1 MEIFHNLIDKVFSNS
16 YVFDRFRDLVHSN
29 YKGEKRII
37 LKYFDKNRLTLDFG
51 CGAGQF
57 SVLFNPNKYYGV
69 DTDKKYVK
77 FSKEKR
83 KGNFSI
89 IKESPPYNFNK
100 NYFDQVLISA
110 VIHHIDDNNLKIISK
125 ELKRILKTN
134 GRLMIVD
141 HFRKENQGNLICKGL
156 IFLDRGRYFRDLNQT
171 IKVFSKEFKVE
182 KTEIFKNGPYKD
194 YILILSK

>member
-1 MEIFHNLIDKVFSNS
+1 MKIFHNLIDKVFSNS
-16 YVFDRFRDLVHSN
+16 YVFDRFRNLVHNN
-29 YKGEKRII
+29 YKSEKRMI
-37 LKYFDKNRLTLDFG
+37 LKHFDKDRLTLDFG

-57 SVLFNPNKYYGV
+57 SVLFKSKNYYGV
-69 DTDKKYVK
+69 DTYKKYIK
-77 FSKEKR
+77 FSREKR

-89 IKESPPYNFNK
+89 IKKFPPYDFNK

-110 VIHHIDDNNLKIISK
+110 VIHHIDDGNLKIISK

-141 HFRKENQGNLICKGL
+141 HFRRENQRNLICKGL